1 MSVSAFHSEL
11 RSAMRDARAAQ
22 DAPTT
27 APRLLRQPPAT
38 IPPAPAP
45 AAERSK
51 RTVVRLWLPL
61 TPLWV
66 ILAPFALAL
75 CPLLLF
81 APHTRGLNPYRVAL
95 ALGGT
100 LFALSGTYVDVESPD
115 AVVLIRVI

>member
-1 MSVSAFHSEL
+1 MSVSAFHTEL
-11 RSAMRDARAAQ
+11 RSAMRDARDAQ
-22 DAPTT
+22 GAPTT
-27 APRLLRQPPAT
+27 APRLLGEPPVVTPPA
-38 IPPAPAP
+38 AP

-81 APHTRGLNPYRVAL
+81 APHTRGLNPFRVAT
-95 ALGGT
+95 ALGRT

-115 AVVLIRVI
+115 AVVLIRII